1 MGTRRLLAILAISAL
16 VAACAGPASTGEP
29 QAESEPRAESQTRTD
44 EGGGVTVSAEW
55 PVAAG
60 EGILQVQLDTHS
72 VDLDGLDLAD
82 ALLRND
88 RGQIL
93 AARPWQAPPGGHHRA
108 GALSFEGDAAA
119 FFAGATWFELVVSGV
134 GEVAERALRF
144 EVSR

>member
-29 QAESEPRAESQTRTD
+29 QAESQTRTD
-44 EGGGVTVSAEW
+44 ESGGVTVSAEW

-119 FFAGATWFELVVSGV
+119 FFAGATWFELVVPGV

>member
-1 MGTRRLLAILAISAL
+1 MGTRRSLAILAISAL
-16 VAACAGPASTGEP
+16 VAACAAPEYTG
-29 QAESEPRAESQTRTD
+29 EPRAESQTRTD

-55 PVAAG
+55 PVAEG

-119 FFAGATWFELVVSGV
+119 FFAGATWFELVVLGV

>member
-16 VAACAGPASTGEP
+16 AAACAVPASIGEP
-29 QAESEPRAESQTRTD
+29 QAESQTRTD

-55 PVAAG
+55 PVAEG

-93 AARPWQAPPGGHHRA
+93 AAQPWQAPPGGHHRA

-119 FFAGATWFELVVSGV
+119 FFAGATWFELVVPGV